1 MTPLRRSRD
10 PGPHASRCDAP
21 VTALG
26 SHPARPTSA
35 VPDDAVGTWSAWEG
49 EGMIR
54 IRVGRSAPELDDEER
69 VARFI
74 WSLLLAGVVLV
85 AAGVSYLGWYLVRTA

>member
-1 MTPLRRSRD
+1 
-10 PGPHASRCDAP
+10 
-21 VTALG
+21 
-26 SHPARPTSA
+26 
-35 VPDDAVGTWSAWEG
+35 
-49 EGMIR
+49 MIR